1 MIRTELRKW
10 DKYLNKK
17 EWKDFVNSL
26 SKENYSTYQSFNS
39 YRSHI
44 VRTEKKMNKLKTQIE
59 ELKERQNEYY
69 KKLTKVNSQIDH
81 LRKEFNISMSVSPW
95 KKEPTDKHTYVL
107 GTIQRSGKKTS
118 FNLGN
123 VKTVEKRLL
132 KYYKNKPTIKRNIK
146 KDIFSTLN
154 GIYKLDEYG
163 NRIEKITDGLLE
175 KKKPIVRD
183 EIRRNPKMKSLKKSL
198 NVLFPLTKLP

>member
-10 DKYLNKK
+10 DKYVNKK

-44 VRTEKKMNKLKTQIE
+44 VRTEKKMNKLKTQIM

-81 LRKEFNISMSVSPW
+81 LRKEFNISISVSSW
-95 KKEPTDKHTYVL
+95 KKVPTDKHTYVL
-107 GTIQRSGKKTS
+107 GTIQRSGKKTP

-123 VKTVEKRLL
+123 VKKVEQRLMD
-132 KYYKNKPTIKRNIK
+132 YYKTNYPQRKKFMNHNLDDRVGQKDFCDELNLLWEKYKPQ
-146 KDIFSTLN
+146 
-154 GIYKLDEYG
+154 
-163 NRIEKITDGLLE
+163 
-175 KKKPIVRD
+175 
-183 EIRRNPKMKSLKKSL
+183 IRKHIRKNPNMKSLRKSL
-198 NVLFPLTKLP
+198 DFFFPIP